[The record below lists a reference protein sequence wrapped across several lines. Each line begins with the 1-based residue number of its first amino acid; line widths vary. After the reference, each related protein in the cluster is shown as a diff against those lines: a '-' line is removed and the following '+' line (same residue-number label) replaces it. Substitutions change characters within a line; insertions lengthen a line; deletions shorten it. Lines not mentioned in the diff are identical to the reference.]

1 MKSLLK
7 AVGICFLTIFVLC
20 LTINGKPVF
29 EPVYDVLSH
38 LTIPFQ
44 KGAESVLASVFNSTQ
59 DYSRKLFNNSVPKV
73 KDAVKS
79 RASAPVRNSGAKKS
93 EPSEDIL
100 VEEKE
105 ELDELIKSHY

>member
-7 AVGICFLTIFVLC
+7 AVAVCFLTIFVLC
-20 LTINGKPVF
+20 LNVNGKPIF
-29 EPVYDVLSH
+29 EPVYSVLSH
-38 LTIPFQ
+38 MTVPFQ
-44 KGAESVLASVFNSTQ
+44 NGTESLLASVFSSTQ

-79 RASAPVRNSGAKKS
+79 RAAAPVRKSGGA
-93 EPSEDIL
+93 PSEEIL